1 MAGSKFQGL
10 NREGIRLQNPPPL
23 FVPGK
28 AGLMIRMKPYQG
40 DKMYEP
46 HLRWSYWCHPITL
59 RIDPR
64 DRIELSP
71 SGHESEV
78 LPLHYRGSL
87 TDCY

>member
-1 MAGSKFQGL
+1 MSVSGRT
-10 NREGIRLQNPPPL
+10 REHSPNQ
-23 FVPGK
+23 
-28 AGLMIRMKPYQG
+28 
-40 DKMYEP
+40 EP
-46 HLRWSYWCHPITL
+46 TPVHINVVGGY